1 MMVEELKH
9 VQGMERR
16 RYDVVVDNERN
27 LVKTRDECEQ
37 LKFKCE
43 DLENINTTLV
53 NKVKELVHERA
64 ALENEN
70 NMFKYGSKN
79 YLSGNYENKTAME
92 NDNNNMSKRGSQ
104 NYLSG
109 NYENKENSFPNTLE
123 TTSVPTAQRFNSFDS
138 SKNNN
143 GTNHNIQQLNNEK
156 ILAERNPNQMGY
168 LSSSNVNKHH
178 GSEDFS
184 QKLTNHELTTQNSSK
199 LSTTKIN
206 SYHST
211 C

>member
-1 MMVEELKH
+1 
-9 VQGMERR
+9 
-16 RYDVVVDNERN
+16 
-27 LVKTRDECEQ
+27 
-37 LKFKCE
+37 
-43 DLENINTTLV
+43 
-53 NKVKELVHERA
+53 
-64 ALENEN
+64 
-70 NMFKYGSKN
+70 
-79 YLSGNYENKTAME
+79 
-92 NDNNNMSKRGSQ
+92 MSKGGSQ

-109 NYENKENSFPNTLE
+109 NYENKQNSFPNTLE

-178 GSEDFS
+178 GSDDFS
-184 QKLTNHELTTQNSSK
+184 QKLTNHELNTQNSSK

-206 SYHST
+206 SYQTTCRGFGAPNST
-211 C
+211 TNTKANKIIFMASDEGDSVFLKEVEKDKKQIESSLMSHKLRFKDKLKEARSMLQQIIDKKEDL